1 MSSFRFWAMFC
12 CVHSDGMIGS
22 AALVLSE
29 TFALMQTF
37 SRLGIIKFHLLL
49 LSAYRKRSFRFKRSI
64 RPEKGTWFTLLAKDD
79 VLCLSSVS
87 PGDSKMPYRK
97 LRECRTNGFVAVI
110 INERLCPLI
119 VSRHNLALLFFFG
132 SGLFAAIVAAFG
144 AYSVVKYRRTA
155 VRAGRHRGSHRF
167 VVRSS
172 FISSLFRDLV
182 FRMCHFCILIK
193 LFYHFP
199 TFSRLGIETP

>member
-1 MSSFRFWAMFC
+1 MPILMDSNISSLYAERFPVSINYC
-12 CVHSDGMIGS
+12 
-22 AALVLSE
+22 
-29 TFALMQTF
+29 
-37 SRLGIIKFHLLL
+37 SRLIRNVRLHTSSRLDNKNQPYCIGLVENVRFDSNDP
-49 LSAYRKRSFRFKRSI
+49 SARKREHGS
-64 RPEKGTWFTLLAKDD
+64 
-79 VLCLSSVS
+79 LSSLSMTFYVDR
-87 PGDSKMPYRK
+87 PFPPATVTMPYRK

-193 LFYHFP
+193 LFYLFP